1 MMNDTNLLVIFS
13 NKMITLSILRND
25 MNAHA
30 TMIVTSFS
38 NGILVFLSR
47 IGMFW
52 CNILET
58 VHKEIKNEIKK

>member
-13 NKMITLSILRND
+13 NKMITLSTLRND